1 VDFTPPT
8 SDLPRGLAISPPV
21 YFDEDPGPEEIRH
34 WVEAARL
41 TLITLGSQNALGT
54 RYCLTSSRCLLYLK
68 KATRVVQIRPMRG
81 REAGFLRV
89 PHWWCTTPTPVTKS
103 VSTCASWSFSGEL
116 HWHPTF
122 WGLLDDDQEW
132 PSTFEVQGSGSL
144 QDRLLIAVTLL
155 FGRRGGSVKVVER
168 LQERHL

>member
-116 HWHPTF
+116 HWHPMVADIQTPNQNALNKAPF
-122 WGLLDDDQEW
+122 
-132 PSTFEVQGSGSL
+132 STQRNATPPNENQ
-144 QDRLLIAVTLL
+144 T
-155 FGRRGGSVKVVER
+155 
-168 LQERHL
+168 